1 MGTTVSNTPLESPDL
16 VLDTGFLLDEVEVL
30 TVSENGDVSPVI
42 TLGDRG
48 DEPSTNGARI
58 HE

>member
-48 DEPSTNGARI
+48 D
-58 HE
+58 

>member
-16 VLDTGFLLDEVEVL
+16 VLDTGFLLDEVKVL

-42 TLGDRG
+42 TLGDGETSRPRMG
-48 DEPSTNGARI
+48 HEYTN
-58 HE
+58 